1 MKTIT
6 SIFLAAA
13 LLSACGDE
21 SGASGNGEAT
31 DGETKCMAPDYTV
44 EAGEACDEVLKD
56 CGNAL
61 CASGYSCVDAVCVTN
76 AIAESSEND

>member
-1 MKTIT
+1 MKV
-6 SIFLAAA
+6 FLTV
-13 LLSACGDE
+13 LLVSAFGWGCGDE

-76 AIAESSEND
+76 AVAESSEDD